1 MEQLLAQQNGIP
13 PATAASLARQLAEAR
28 RFCANMIYQ
37 PKEAYFAADPNSWA
51 GAVRATPGSAAA
63 TAQSCAAAIEALI
76 RG

>member
-37 PKEAYFAADPNSWA
+37 PKEAYFAADPNAWT